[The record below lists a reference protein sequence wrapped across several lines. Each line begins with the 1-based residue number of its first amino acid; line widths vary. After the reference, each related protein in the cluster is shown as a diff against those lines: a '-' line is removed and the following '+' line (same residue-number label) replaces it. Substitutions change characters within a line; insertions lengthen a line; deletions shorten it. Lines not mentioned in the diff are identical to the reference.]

1 MRIALGADHAG
12 LSLKDAL
19 RAHLEGAGHA
29 VADLG
34 THGPE
39 STDYPDWAAKVGG
52 GVAAGEAELG
62 NLVCGTG
69 VGMAMA
75 ANKIR
80 GVRAACC
87 NNEFIARLA
96 RQHNDANVLTLG
108 AREIALPHAASIAD
122 LFLATAFEGGR
133 HQRRIDKIAGLESRS
148 PS

>member
-34 THGPE
+34 TYGPE

-52 GVAAGEAELG
+52 AVAAGEADFG
-62 NLVCGTG
+62 ILVCGTG

-75 ANKIR
+75 ANKVH

>member
-12 LSLKDAL
+12 LPLKDAL
-19 RAHLEGAGHA
+19 RVHLEAAGHA

-39 STDYPDWAAKVGG
+39 STDYPDWAAKVGRA
-52 GVAAGEAELG
+52 VAAGEAERG
-62 NLVCGTG
+62 ILVCGTG

-75 ANKIR
+75 ANKVH

-87 NNEFIARLA
+87 NNEFVARLA

-108 AREIALPHAASIAD
+108 AREIAFGHAASVAD
-122 LFLATAFEGGR
+122 LFLSTAFEGGR
-133 HQRRIDKIAGLESRS
+133 HQRRIDKITGLE
-148 PS
+148 